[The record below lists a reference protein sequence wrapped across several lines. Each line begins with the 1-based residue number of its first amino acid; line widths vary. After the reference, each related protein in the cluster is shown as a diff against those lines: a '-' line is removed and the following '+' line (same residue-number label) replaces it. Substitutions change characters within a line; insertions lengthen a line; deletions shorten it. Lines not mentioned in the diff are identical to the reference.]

1 MSINGCLIVI
11 INIVFR
17 LKAEKYSILLSKKIS
32 GEASP
37 EELEQ
42 LNQLI
47 QSNQEWLTTLENLQ
61 ELWDS
66 KPTPANISSIRNQ
79 KAEDAYL
86 SHVIRLKDKSADFEE
101 DMQGFGEDLPRYPEK
116 RKPYRKI
123 AAYLLAAS
131 LLVGGLFIY
140 QQSQTAAGQQELQAS
155 LKESGPNEINV
166 AKGSKSRIQ
175 LPDGSLVW
183 INSGSKVT
191 YSKTFSSESRELT
204 LDGEAYF
211 DVVKDPRHPF
221 IVHTSGIDIKVL
233 GTAFNV
239 KAYKSEPTIEAT
251 LVHGSI
257 EVIKKDEPN
266 GSRIM
271 LKPHE
276 KLVFHK
282 LIEEDRRDQR
292 ANVPAPGQPESAS
305 IIIAPLA
312 KNIADTNIVETGWV
326 YNKLIFEDERFED
339 LAERM
344 EKWYNIKITIDN
356 SRLKENKLTGT
367 FVNET
372 IEEAL
377 KELQFLVRFKYT
389 FRNNEV
395 VISGTRD

>member
-1 MSINGCLIVI
+1 MSNSNYQYI
-11 INIVFR
+11 FR
-17 LKAEKYSILLSKKIS
+17 LKEEKYWILLSKKIS

-37 EELEQ
+37 EELDQ
-42 LNQLI
+42 LNKLI
-47 QSNQEWLTTLENLQ
+47 ESNPEWLVTLENLQ
-61 ELWDS
+61 ELWES
-66 KPTPANISSIRNQ
+66 KPVPANIISLKNQ

-86 SHVIRLKDKSADFEE
+86 SHVIRLKEKSVDFES
-101 DMQGFGEDLPRYPEK
+101 DIQDYGEELNPFPGK
-116 RKPYRKI
+116 KKPYRKI
-123 AAYLLAAS
+123 ATYLMAAS

-140 QQSQTAAGQQELQAS
+140 RQSQMAAGQQELQAS
-155 LKESGPNEINV
+155 LKETGPNEINV

-183 INSGSKVT
+183 INSGSTVI
-191 YSKTFSSESRELT
+191 YSKSFSSEARELT
-204 LDGEAYF
+204 LEGEAYF

-251 LVHGSI
+251 LIHGSI

-292 ANVPAPGQPESAS
+292 ANLPTPAQTEPESSS
-305 IIIAPLA
+305 IVIAPLA
-312 KNIADTNIVETGWV
+312 KNIADSNIVETGWV

-339 LAERM
+339 LANRM
-344 EKWYNIKITIDN
+344 EEWYNIKITIDN
-356 SRLKENKLTGT
+356 NKLRETRLTGT

-377 KELQFLVRFKYT
+377 KELQFLVRLRYSFK
-389 FRNNEV
+389 NNEV
-395 VISGTRD
+395 VISGGK